1 MPIFFSAA
9 RRTRDL
15 ALVAALLGAGVMGA
29 WAVRAQSGG
38 AAPATAAA
46 LPPVPAATEA
56 AIRKA
61 LPERIPSF
69 PKIDEVRGT
78 PVPGLF
84 EVRYAGSELIYS
96 DAKGEH
102 LLQGALIE
110 TKTMSNLTEVR
121 QDQLS
126 AVAFSEMPIKDA
138 LVYKQGSGARKMAV
152 FVDPN
157 CGYCKRFER
166 DLLAVKDV
174 TIYAFVLP
182 ILGPDSTA
190 KSRDIWCAK
199 DPAKAWRQWMIDS
212 VTPPKAD
219 DKCDV
224 TALARNGEFARKYRI
239 NGTPAV
245 FFEDG
250 TRKPGALPLAAVE
263 QLLSKAAAAKKG

>member
-1 MPIFFSAA
+1 MSIFNAS
-9 RRTRDL
+9 RRTRYL
-15 ALVAALLGAGVMGA
+15 ALMAALLGAGVLGT

-38 AAPATAAA
+38 AAPAAAVA
-46 LPPVPAATEA
+46 LPAVPAATEA

-69 PKIDEVRGT
+69 PKIDEVRST

-121 QDQLS
+121 QEQLS

-152 FVDPN
+152 FVDPH

-166 DLLAVKDV
+166 DLMAVKDV

-182 ILGPDSTA
+182 ILGPNSNAT
-190 KSRDIWCAK
+190 SRDIWCAK
-199 DPAKAWRQWMIDS
+199 EPAKAWRQWMVDG
-212 VTPPKAD
+212 VVPPKAD
-219 DKCDV
+219 DKCD
-224 TALARNGEFARKYRI
+224 TAALTRNTEFARKYRI

-263 QLLSKAAAAKKG
+263 QLLSKATAAKKG